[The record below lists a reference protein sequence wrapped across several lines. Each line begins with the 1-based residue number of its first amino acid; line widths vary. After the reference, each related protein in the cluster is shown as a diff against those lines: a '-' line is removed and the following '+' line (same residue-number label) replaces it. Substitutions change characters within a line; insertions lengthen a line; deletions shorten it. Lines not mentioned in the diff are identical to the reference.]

1 MANNPSEG
9 PSDDFFDQIL
19 GFPAYNGAEPNL
31 AGNDAG
37 AIPPAM
43 MLQLNSG
50 DGSGQF
56 SGVGLGVGLGGGGGF
71 HGHGGAA
78 SFPLGLSLEQ
88 GKGGFLKMD
97 DGSAPGRRFR
107 DDVVD
112 SRASSSVKPVTI
124 AISFLA
130 FLVFCDIL
138 FLFLGKLSPFLCKL
152 IYCVSKKL
160 SLKSCHLS

>member
-50 DGSGQF
+50 DGSSQF
-56 SGVGLGVGLGGGGGF
+56 TGVGLGVGLGGGGF
-71 HGHGGAA
+71 HGHGGGG

-97 DGSAPGRRFR
+97 DVSAPGRRFR

-112 SRASSSVKPVTI
+112 SRASSSVKPVII
-124 AISFLA
+124 AYTFSWLFSFLISCW
-130 FLVFCDIL
+130 LSYNDLYCDVL
-138 FLFLGKLSPFLCKL
+138 LLYLESLLLFLCKL
-152 IYCVSKKL
+152 V
-160 SLKSCHLS
+160 

>member
-56 SGVGLGVGLGGGGGF
+56 SGVGLGVGLGGGGF
-71 HGHGGAA
+71 HSHGGGA

-97 DGSAPGRRFR
+97 DVSAPGRRFR

-112 SRASSSVKPVTI
+112 SRASSSVKPVII
-124 AISFLA
+124 AYIFSWFLSFLISFWLPYKN
-130 FLVFCDIL
+130 LYCDIL
-138 FLFLGKLSPFLCKL
+138 FLFLGKFYPFFVQIGVECF
-152 IYCVSKKL
+152 
-160 SLKSCHLS
+160 

>member
-50 DGSGQF
+50 DGSSQF
-56 SGVGLGVGLGGGGGF
+56 TGVGLGVGLGGGGVPWSWWGWF
-71 HGHGGAA
+71 F
-78 SFPLGLSLEQ
+78 SFRVEFRTK
-88 GKGGFLKMD
+88 GKV
-97 DGSAPGRRFR
+97 GS
-107 DDVVD
+107 
-112 SRASSSVKPVTI
+112 
-124 AISFLA
+124 
-130 FLVFCDIL
+130 
-138 FLFLGKLSPFLCKL
+138 
-152 IYCVSKKL
+152 
-160 SLKSCHLS
+160 